1 MIWGGDE
8 MFETNTINK
17 LKHTFQFEC
26 EEIEAFIY
34 IAIKLV
40 KNSNFGICINQNSYI
55 NSITKTVPLTDQT
68 KDKKV
73 IYPMKKRSCTEVH
86 DCSMKLGCWYF
97 KTLK

>member
-26 EEIEAFIY
+26 EEIEVFIY

-40 KNSNFGICINQNSYI
+40 KNSNFGICINQTI
-55 NSITKTVPLTDQT
+55 ILTQSQ
-68 KDKKV
+68 KQ
-73 IYPMKKRSCTEVH
+73 YH
-86 DCSMKLGCWYF
+86 
-97 KTLK
+97 